1 MQSET
6 PAGGVYALHHGVY
19 GFARGEEIVLVT
31 LGEDLDVFVSS
42 NMETWISKN
51 SRLCETVLI
60 FLVDLMQESQFAW
73 RVRVSGCPFP
83 A

>member
-6 PAGGVYALHHGVY
+6 PARGVYALHHGVD

-31 LGEDLDVFVSS
+31 LGGDLDAFMSS

-51 SRLCETVLI
+51 RRLCEMVLI
-60 FLVDLMQESQFAW
+60 FLVALMQGSQFAW
-73 RVRVSGCPFP
+73 RVWVSGRPFS